1 MDYALTPGEVY
12 LATKT
17 DPANWTGSKT
27 STCGCEGPTSGF
39 QILATCK
46 QLYMEGHE
54 VYYASNN
61 FHLPPGPVE
70 GFLKW
75 YEALRPN
82 HRDLIRS
89 VTIDFSILDLTPSV
103 LEQCESSYRERYKQS
118 MTQSNYTRAKYD
130 TLNIVIDTLRDLWME
145 KMAEVYKL
153 QAFLTVKLVALN
165 LGGVVSRRR
174 TLLPGPVMTLK
185 GDAID
190 RVLRP
195 VSAMTYAPLGF
206 GPNRVLLGD
215 GGWKNHM
222 DVMMVSTADGVRVE
236 IMKHFDGLASCDE
249 SFCWPAFKRW
259 LRDLEIT
266 DRRADHLALLHYD
279 GREEDDL

>member
-1 MDYALTPGEVY
+1 MDYALTPGEVF
-12 LATKT
+12 LATKA

-27 STCGCEGPTSGF
+27 STSGLEGPGSGC

-54 VYYASNN
+54 AYYAGNN

-70 GFLKW
+70 GFLRW

-89 VTIDFSILDLTPSV
+89 VTIDFSILDLTLSV

-118 MTQSNYTRAKYD
+118 MAQSNYTRARYYTAK
-130 TLNIVIDTLRDLWME
+130 IVIDTLRDLWIQ
-145 KMAEVYKL
+145 KMAEVYRL

-165 LGGVVSRRR
+165 LGGEVSRRR

-185 GDAID
+185 GDGID

-195 VSAMTYAPLGF
+195 ISAMTYAPLGF
-206 GPNRVLLGD
+206 GPNRVLLVH

-222 DVMMVSTADGVRVE
+222 DVMMVSTAEGVRVE
-236 IMKHFDGLASCDE
+236 LMKHFDGIASCEEDLG
-249 SFCWPAFKRW
+249 WPAFKRW

-279 GREEDDL
+279 GGEEDGL